1 MTICILAFETGT
13 IFWCLSLVSILVL
26 MFPIIRTIDE
36 MHIFG
41 KYTSVLFAG
50 GLSLF
55 CFLGVL
61 YLVVHNKP
69 IQSIAGKDNSLLLIE
84 LTIYASLAICL
95 YIVTVLGLI
104 VKAIRTKKGNSGDV

>member
-1 MTICILAFETGT
+1 MTICILAFETGVVY
-13 IFWCLSLVSILVL
+13 WCLACVSILVL
-26 MFPIIRTIDE
+26 MFPIVRTVDE

-61 YLVVHNKP
+61 YLVVHNKTA
-69 IQSIAGKDNSLLLIE
+69 QSIADKDNSLLLAE
-84 LTIYASLAICL
+84 LIIYASLAISL

-104 VKAIRTKKGNSGDV
+104 VKAIKTKKGKTDGV